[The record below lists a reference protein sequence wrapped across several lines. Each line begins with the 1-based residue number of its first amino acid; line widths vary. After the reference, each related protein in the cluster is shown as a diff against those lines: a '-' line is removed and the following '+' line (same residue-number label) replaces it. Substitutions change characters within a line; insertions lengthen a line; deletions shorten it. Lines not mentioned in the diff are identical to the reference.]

1 MQQISEAT
9 PHINVK
15 LCDIPEVIIHNDTSY
30 DLRGVLN
37 YRPRKSF
44 LRSSIGHYTTYARR
58 RGGNWELYD
67 DLKKNLCQYPKIQ
80 RHHANFY
87 FTVYNFIFI
96 LILII

>member
-15 LCDIPEVIIHNDTSY
+15 LCDVPEVIIHNDTSY

-37 YRPRKSF
+37 YRPGKSF

-67 DLKKNLCQYPKIQ
+67 DLKKKPMSISKNTTASCELL
-80 RHHANFY
+80 FY
-87 FTVYNFIFI
+87 SV
-96 LILII
+96 